1 MTVSRRHFLC
11 LASAAITLSNGRGFA
26 QAQGYPTRPVRL
38 IVGYP
43 PGSTA
48 DILARLVS
56 QSLTERLGQPIVIEN
71 RPGAASTIATEA
83 VVRAAP
89 DGHTLLFIT
98 SPNLL
103 HDYLYKNLS
112 FNFMRDIAPVAGIGH
127 GPFVMLVNPS
137 VPVHTVAE
145 FIAYAKANPGR
156 LNMASGGNATTTHV
170 AGELFKM
177 MAGVDMLHVPYR
189 GEPPA
194 LTDLIA
200 GQVQM
205 MFVNVPPVIP
215 YLRAGRLRA
224 LAVTSA
230 SRFEMLPGATFDPA
244 LARDRLTDRLA
255 AAGFQES
262 PAVEFEVV
270 PRLEADPATGK
281 FRRMRQSDPPV
292 AAGGRAA
299 A

>member
-1 MTVSRRHFLC
+1 M
-11 LASAAITLSNGRGFA
+11 
-26 QAQGYPTRPVRL
+26 

-127 GPFVMLVNPS
+127 GPFVMVVNPS

-230 SRFEMLPGATFDPA
+230 SRFEMLPGIPA
-244 LARDRLTDRLA
+244 LAEFLPGFE
-255 AAGFQES
+255 AGSLEGIG
-262 PAVEFEVV
+262 V
-270 PRLEADPATGK
+270 PRGTPDTIVKQLNQEINAALSDARVRRSISDVGATPMPGTPDDFEK
-281 FRRMRQSDPPV
+281 LMGEESAKWAKVVRM
-292 AAGGRAA
+292 AGIKPE
-299 A
+299 